1 MQAQVAAKR
10 RVDAGD
16 GSIVVRHRNKGAL
29 HDLLLRACPPNE
41 FGEKSITVL
50 AIKLGLSAW
59 AVHKWANRGKL
70 PPNRARDIVDIADP
84 RAAVTLADFTPF
96 VYA

>member
-1 MQAQVAAKR
+1 MPAAARLVAPVAALLL
-10 RVDAGD
+10 VAALAGQD
-16 GSIVVRHRNKGAL
+16 QSV
-29 HDLLLRACPPNE
+29 DLLLRACPPNE